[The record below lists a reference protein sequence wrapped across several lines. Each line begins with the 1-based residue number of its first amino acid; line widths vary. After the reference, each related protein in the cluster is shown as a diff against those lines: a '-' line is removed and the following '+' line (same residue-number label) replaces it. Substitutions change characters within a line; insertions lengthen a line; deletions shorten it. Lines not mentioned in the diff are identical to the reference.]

1 MNKQTLPHQLH
12 LTLLICLCS
21 SLVGCQLPPELF
33 PETTKYQAELRQKK
47 TQEQA
52 LPTPAP
58 KPRPFKKVTQEE
70 RDRAERAEYDRKK
83 CREAFE
89 TLRAFS

>member
-1 MNKQTLPHQLH
+1 MNNKTTSPKLR

-33 PETTKYQAELRQKK
+33 PETTKYQTELKQKEIK
-47 TQEQA
+47 NQSA
-52 LPTPAP
+52 PTPES
-58 KPRPFKKVTQEE
+58 KPPPFKKITQEE
-70 RDRAERAEYDRKK
+70 RARAEREEYDRKK